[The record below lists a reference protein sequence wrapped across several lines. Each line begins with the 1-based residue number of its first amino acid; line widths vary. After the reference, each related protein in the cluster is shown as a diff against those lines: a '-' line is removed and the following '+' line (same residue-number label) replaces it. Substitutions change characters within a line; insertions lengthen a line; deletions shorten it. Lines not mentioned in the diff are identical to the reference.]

1 MSKSIR
7 KIIILSLMLVAFMA
21 FTVKGAGA
29 GVTLAG
35 PGTVRAGDT
44 IQVNIVIS
52 DAGRNAIEGTLAYDA
67 SQVTLTGVTSAMAGW
82 KVETNGNI
90 IMAYD
95 ENMSNPTKAGSVV
108 AVATFKVNAGVPT
121 GATLKISL
129 NNTSTAAGG
138 TSYDI
143 GTVSYSVSIARP
155 LSGNNA
161 LASLSVNGVTL
172 SPTFSPDITTYNL
185 GEVDFGVSSLNIK
198 AQAADGGAKV
208 SISGNNLA
216 VGNNRVVVN
225 VTAENGSVRTYA
237 LNVIRK
243 QDPNYIKSSNANLAS
258 VIVSSGVI
266 SPGFSQD
273 NTKYVVYLPFE
284 YSGSPYEVNGT
295 SADGKAQ
302 GVRKASITAL
312 KEGTN
317 NAVVECVAEDGTVKK
332 YNVTVVVMPK
342 YQGAIP
348 NIEGVEVNTEEPT
361 TEEPTTEES
370 VTEEPTTEEP
380 TVEEPTT
387 EQTTEEAGGEK
398 EADNRKTGAPVWI
411 VILVGVVSFV
421 AGFVIKLIV
430 TKKRYNI

>member
-1 MSKSIR
+1 MSR
-7 KIIILSLMLVAFMA
+7 NMRRIIILSLMLVAFMA
-21 FTVKGAGA
+21 FTVKGAGS
-29 GVTLAG
+29 GVTLTG

-44 IQVNIVIS
+44 IQVNIVIG
-52 DAGRNAIEGTLAYDA
+52 DVGRNAIEGTLAYDA
-67 SQVTLTGVTSAMAGW
+67 GQVTLAGVTTAMSGW

-108 AVATFKVNAGVPT
+108 AVATFKVNAGVST
-121 GATLKISL
+121 GANLKISL

-161 LASLSVNGVTL
+161 LSSLSVNGVTL
-172 SPTFSPDITTYNL
+172 SPAFGPDVTTYNL
-185 GEVDFGVSSLNIK
+185 GEVEYEVSSLNIK
-198 AQAADGGAKV
+198 AQAADGGARV
-208 SISGNNLA
+208 SIAGNSLQ

-225 VTAENGSVRTYA
+225 VTAENGSVRSYN
-237 LNVIRK
+237 LNVVRK
-243 QDPNYIKSSNANLAS
+243 QDPNYVMSSNANMSSIA
-258 VIVSSGVI
+258 VSSGVV

-273 NTKYVVYLPFE
+273 VTKYVVYLPYE
-284 YSGSPYEVNGT
+284 YTGSPYEINGT
-295 SADGKAQ
+295 PADGKAQ

-317 NAVVECVAEDGTVKK
+317 EAVVECVAEDGTVKK
-332 YNVTVVVMPK
+332 YNITVVVMPK

-348 NIEGVEVNTEEPT
+348 NIEGVEVNIEEPT
-361 TEEPTTEES
+361 TEEP

-387 EQTTEEAGGEK
+387 EQTTEEAGVEK
-398 EADNRKTGAPVWI
+398 EADNEKNGAPVWI

-430 TKKRYNI
+430 TKKHHNI